1 MRLLLLLGYCLSINS
16 QEANSTKVPAITP
29 TLSISQTNTYMSMPS
44 GKDDQQTP
52 SYTTAPAEAEAVTA
66 RPTRTASASTT
77 ALVTKSQQMEPESPR
92 LNGPQIAGIGVAAGF
107 VGVIVCVCLAANNA
121 KPPSPVLSSAAL
133 TSTELSNIVR
143 NPMDKQQ
150 KQQQQT
156 YEYGWTRVT
165 DNTDVWYIS
174 PRGESSW
181 TLPPN
186 AVLTV

>member
-16 QEANSTKVPAITP
+16 QEANSTKVPAMTITP
-29 TLSISQTNTYMSMPS
+29 TLSISQTNTYMIMPS
-44 GKDDQQTP
+44 GKDEHQTS
-52 SYTTAPAEAEAVTA
+52 SYTTAPTATATATVTA
-66 RPTRTASASTT
+66 LA
-77 ALVTKSQQMEPESPR
+77 TKTQQLEPESPR

-107 VGVIVCVCLAANNA
+107 VGVIVCICLAANNA
-121 KPPSPVLSSAAL
+121 NPPPAAAVVLSSVV
-133 TSTELSNIVR
+133 S
-143 NPMDKQQ
+143 NPMQKQ
-150 KQQQQT
+150 QQQQT

-174 PRGESSW
+174 PRGESTW